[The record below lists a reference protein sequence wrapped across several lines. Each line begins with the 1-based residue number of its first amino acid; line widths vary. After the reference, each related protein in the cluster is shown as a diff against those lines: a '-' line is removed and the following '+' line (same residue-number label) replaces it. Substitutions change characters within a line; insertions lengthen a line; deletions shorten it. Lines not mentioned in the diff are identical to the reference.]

1 MKLPVELQKEEKV
14 MEIVQ
19 RHIVYLVQNLAGVFL
34 GGVVPFIVL
43 LIIAGQVSGVLQTI
57 VILAAIIWGIGSLIV
72 LYFTWYR
79 YQNDIWIITNQRL
92 IDSTKRHPFH
102 HQVSSADLVNV
113 EDMTIV
119 KSGVLPTMFN
129 YGNLSCQTAGAQG
142 TFVLYG
148 IPNPSGILEV
158 VDSGRDA
165 ARRELGYR
173 PGQMGMG

>member
-14 MEIVQ
+14 MEMVQ
-19 RHIVYLVQNLAGVFL
+19 RHIVYLLKNLAGVFL
-34 GGVVPFIVL
+34 TGVVPFIVL
-43 LIIAGQVSGVLQTI
+43 VVISSTADGVVRTIIV
-57 VILAAIIWGIGSLIV
+57 LAAIIWGIGALIV

-79 YQNDIWIITNQRL
+79 YQNDIWVITNQRL

-113 EDMTIV
+113 EDMTII
-119 KSGVLPTMFN
+119 KDGVLPTMFN
-129 YGNLSCQTAGAQG
+129 YGDLRCQTAGAQG

-148 IPNPSGILEV
+148 IPNPSKMLEV
-158 VDSGRDA
+158 VDGGRDA

-173 PGQMGMG
+173 PGQMGM